1 MAAAFIPP
9 PQWHA
14 SLAGVV
20 AVAGALITDAGG
32 AVLIVKQNYRDGW
45 VLPGG
50 ICEFGE
56 PPHEGARREVAEEVG
71 IDRPAGRL
79 LAVDWHPAFPEYG
92 TGARPSVYFVFDGGT
107 VARDTP
113 ITLQQEELD
122 AYQFAAAAEL
132 PGLLLPRVLRRTE
145 AAMVARDSGAT
156 AYLPQDPA

>member
-9 PQWHA
+9 AEWHA
-14 SLAGVV
+14 GLAGVV
-20 AVAGALITDAGG
+20 AVAGALFTDADG

-56 PPHEGARREVAEEVG
+56 PPHEGARREAAEEVG
-71 IDRPAGRL
+71 IGRPAGRL

-92 TGARPSVYFVFDGGT
+92 PGARPSVYFVFDGGT

-122 AYQFAAAAEL
+122 AYQFVSPAEL
-132 PGLLLPRVLRRTE
+132 PGLLLPRVLHRTR
-145 AAMVARDSGAT
+145 AALAARESGGT
-156 AYLPQDPA
+156 AYVPHEPG